1 MLRQPF
7 VQRQNILVIA
17 LVAAC
22 LGVFLFVANLA
33 EHPHERRTLAELTLI
48 SPLFLY
54 ALTSLRR
61 LVR

>member
-1 MLRQPF
+1 MLRPL
-7 VQRQNILVIA
+7 VQRQNVLILA
-17 LVAAC
+17 LAAAC

-48 SPLFLY
+48 APLALY
-54 ALTSLRR
+54 IAAGLRK